1 MIYASICN
9 QSLNYIFYLEF
20 IVHVA
25 MFKQGIAYEEM
36 LFAVCMASSTVL
48 HAAVCRD
55 LSWFAS
61 LVSYLAQFKIL
72 GDHIRLNNSRDG
84 TKR

>member
-1 MIYASICN
+1 MS
-9 QSLNYIFYLEF
+9 
-20 IVHVA
+20 
-25 MFKQGIAYEEM
+25 IAYEEM
-36 LFAVCMASSTVL
+36 LFAVCMGSSMVL

>member
-1 MIYASICN
+1 
-9 QSLNYIFYLEF
+9 
-20 IVHVA
+20 

-61 LVSYLAQFKIL
+61 LVSNLAQFKIL
-72 GDHIRLNNSRDG
+72 EEHKRLNNSRDG